1 MSLSQLLNDTSALL
15 NDQNYTFISQ
25 PQLTRWVN
33 TSRKNAAKRTGCIRR
48 LISGQSAFGASAVAG
63 SAIPS
68 AAQPGALPNPFP
80 GSNTMNGQ
88 PGNNGDFNT
97 DYNND
102 YNVLQYNAN
111 YPINYT
117 PNGPF
122 PSAYGAVTNSCMTIP
137 GVERYPYQGF
147 FNNFL
152 KAQYA
157 GTAYIYDTITCS
169 VNWGGTTKPAL
180 DWLPWDDFQAYCRA
194 YSVLNMSYP
203 AVWSVYNDG
212 PTGEIWM
219 FPVPSQYCEIDL
231 DVSAAPID
239 LYSDNDYD
247 AIPGAFQ
254 EALKYGAAA
263 IAFETTGRYAQAQ
276 VMEDRFAD
284 SLGIARVA
292 VDRGKTPSYYRTAV

>member
-15 NDQNYTFISQ
+15 NDQNYTFIS
-25 PQLTRWVN
+25 PTQLTRWVN
-33 TSRKNAAKRTGCIRR
+33 DSRRTAAKRTGCIRR

-80 GSNTMNGQ
+80 GSNTYPNQ
-88 PGNNGDFNT
+88 VSYGDFNT

-102 YNVLQYNAN
+102 YNVYN
-111 YPINYT
+111 
-117 PNGPF
+117 PNNPATFSSTGYF
-122 PSAYGAVTNSCMTIP
+122 PQAYGAVTNSCMTIP

-247 AIPGAFQ
+247 AIPSAFQ

-292 VDRGKTPSYYRTAV
+292 VDRGKTPGYYRSGP